1 MFSIATLI
9 LTIVSALS
17 IGVLFGW
24 AVLSAILFLFSFS
37 RRKEE
42 LLAKTQT
49 IQAVITTAR

>member
-17 IGVLFGW
+17 VGVLFGW
-24 AVLSAILFLFSFS
+24 AVLSAILFLFSLS

-42 LLAKTQT
+42 LLTKTQT
-49 IQAVITTAR
+49 IQAVITSAR

>member
-17 IGVLFGW
+17 VGVLFGW
-24 AVLSAILFLFSFS
+24 AVLSAILFLFSLS

-42 LLAKTQT
+42 LLTKTQT

>member
-24 AVLSAILFLFSFS
+24 AVLSAILFLFSLS

-42 LLAKTQT
+42 MLTKTQT
-49 IQAVITTAR
+49 IQAVITPAR

>member
-24 AVLSAILFLFSFS
+24 AVLSAILFLFSLS

-49 IQAVITTAR
+49 IQAVIPTAR

>member
-17 IGVLFGW
+17 VGVLFGW
-24 AVLSAILFLFSFS
+24 AVLSAILFLFSLS
-37 RRKEE
+37 RKKEE
-42 LLAKTQT
+42 SLTKTQT

>member
-24 AVLSAILFLFSFS
+24 AVLSAILFLFSVS

-42 LLAKTQT
+42 MLTKTQT
-49 IQAVITTAR
+49 IQAVITSAR

>member
-17 IGVLFGW
+17 VGVLFGW
-24 AVLSAILFLFSFS
+24 AVLSAILFLFSLS

-42 LLAKTQT
+42 LLTKTQT
-49 IQAVITTAR
+49 IQAAITPAR